1 MVIEL
6 LTFTVTPEERAEWLD
21 VEERTWSR
29 FLEQQAGFVRKEMW
43 VEDGDEDHVHAVIWW
58 ESMEQWKSIDRD
70 ALREVDES
78 MGDWVRQ
85 PTKHVHHVI
94 REC

>member
-6 LTFTVTPEERAEWLD
+6 LTFTVAPEDRSEWLD

-29 FLEQQAGFVRKEMW
+29 FLEQQSGFVRKEMW
-43 VEDGDEDHVHAVIWW
+43 IEEGDEQHVRAVIWW
-58 ESMEQWKSIDRD
+58 ESMEQWKAIS
-70 ALREVDES
+70 RETVRAVDES
-78 MGDWVRQ
+78 MGEWVRR
-85 PTKHVHHVI
+85 PSMRVHHVV

>member
-6 LTFTVTPEERAEWLD
+6 LTFTVSPVDRAQWLE

-29 FLEQQAGFVRKEMW
+29 FLESQDGFVRKEMW
-43 VEDGDEDHVHAVIWW
+43 VSAADESQVHAVIWW
-58 ESMEQWKSIDRD
+58 ASLAQWKAIGPDAVRAVDDRMGEWF
-70 ALREVDES
+70 REPT
-78 MGDWVRQ
+78 VR
-85 PTKHVHHVI
+85 TFDVV